1 MLHHAVHKAQ
11 VDALYSLDKLLL
23 SVTVVGSRR
32 IQIRERHSEACRR
45 VVSILS
51 CSDSYIKQYVNV
63 NKCRIYILSPHC
75 LILPHYP
82 TDLRCDLPLEISC
95 SALAELRNGLV
106 SET

>member
-63 NKCRIYILSPHC
+63 NKWQNIYLISSLSYTTT
-75 LILPHYP
+75 LPH
-82 TDLRCDLPLEISC
+82 
-95 SALAELRNGLV
+95 
-106 SET
+106 